1 MSTRRRVRNNPSST
15 LGVLCLLLGCAD
27 LHAPPAAN
35 EGGAPLQNAS
45 GGASGNGGMGTSG
58 SAGGMGSD
66 SNAGGAVGAGVAGS
80 GEAGVGGASPPGGSS
95 GTATGGASGGNS
107 EVGGSAALAGGGGTA
122 GAAGGGGGTGGQ
134 GEAACQSK
142 TTGEIRA
149 WFYPELPDQFSNEI
163 HPFVVLTNSGSDIPL
178 KQLAIRYYFSA
189 EMSGDFQTSC
199 IWVPKQGG
207 GGLCGSGVSVKIVS
221 LDPPRPQ
228 ADHYL
233 EVSFPDVATDTLSS
247 VPNPVFEARSR
258 FWRVGN
264 PLMNQA
270 NDYSFVPTTNEVM
283 TVESRDYKAT
293 SKVTVY
299 RNGVLVWGDEPCP

>member
-1 MSTRRRVRNNPSST
+1 
-15 LGVLCLLLGCAD
+15 
-27 LHAPPAAN
+27 
-35 EGGAPLQNAS
+35 LQNAS

-95 GTATGGASGGNS
+95 GTATGGSSAGNS

-122 GAAGGGGGTGGQ
+122 GGGGGGGGGTGGQ

>member
-1 MSTRRRVRNNPSST
+1 M
-15 LGVLCLLLGCAD
+15 GCAD

-35 EGGAPLQNAS
+35 EGGAPVQNAS
-45 GGASGNGGMGTSG
+45 GSASGSNGGMGASG
-58 SAGGMGSD
+58 SGGGMGAD
-66 SNAGGAVGAGVAGS
+66 SNAGGVVGAGVAGG
-80 GEAGVGGASPPGGSS
+80 GEAGVRGASPPGGSS
-95 GTATGGASGGNS
+95 GAGGTATAGSSGGNS
-107 EVGGSAALAGGGGTA
+107 DVGGSAALAGGGGM
-122 GAAGGGGGTGGQ
+122 AGGGAGGQ
-134 GEAACQSK
+134 GETACQSK
-142 TTGEIRA
+142 TGGEIRA
-149 WFYPELPDQFSNEI
+149 WLHQELPDQFSTEI

-207 GGLCGSGVSVKIVS
+207 GGLCDAGVSVKIVS

-299 RNGVLVWGDEPCP
+299 RNGALVWGDEPCP